1 MILKEEEDSSNRESL
16 VEEIS
21 PGYIIRKSD
30 ITQDGTNVYLLY
42 LTYRCDLQRYD
53 IRSLL
58 KF

>member
-30 ITQDGTNVYLLY
+30 INNEDNNVDNNNIKDNNYNNKKK
-42 LTYRCDLQRYD
+42 RNG
-53 IRSLL
+53 I
-58 KF
+58 K